1 MQHKPVILKG
11 LDSWLKPGTSRAVY
25 VGEDALTFIE
35 LKKSDTRLVLG
46 RHFRVGF
53 FESPISDIGLPKKE
67 VLLPALQ
74 ALRKKV
80 GAQRLAIILP
90 VLAFANSV
98 KKIDQEERIAF
109 KKIFQKAG
117 FSVKH
122 IEGEDDA
129 LLRLLQTASS
139 DVSILV
145 RVGERATTSM
155 LLVGGRIVRTSVSLF
170 GINAMTFALTQKLTI
185 TLAEAQ
191 RRMKDGIHTSDKES
205 VVLIV
210 EMLSHVAHDIES
222 LYLDWSKDMKKLR
235 GASAP
240 LHSIEFYGKAS
251 SIEGLVEFLSE
262 KLRVPALYFNV
273 WKNVLSLKHAIPALH
288 EEESRDYAE
297 AVGGALRA
305 YRR

>member
-11 LDSWLKPGTSRAVY
+11 LDSWWKPGTSRAVH

-53 FESPISDIGLPKKE
+53 FESPVSDIGLPKKE

-80 GAQRLAIILP
+80 GAQRIAIILP
-90 VLAFANSV
+90 DLSFANSV
-98 KKIDQEERIAF
+98 KKIDHEERMAF
-109 KKIFQKAG
+109 KKMFKQAG

-122 IEGEDDA
+122 VEGEDESI
-129 LLRLLQTASS
+129 LRLLQNTSS
-139 DVSILV
+139 DLSLLV

-155 LLVGGRIVRTSVSLF
+155 LFLNGRIIRTSMSLF
-170 GINAMTFALTQKLTI
+170 GINAMTFALTQKLNI

-191 RRMKDGIHTSDKES
+191 KRMKDGIHTSDKDS
-205 VVLIV
+205 AVLVV
-210 EMLSHVAHDIES
+210 EMLSHVARDIET
-222 LYLDWSKDMKKLR
+222 LYLDWSSDMKKS
-235 GASAP
+235 GQAVPP
-240 LHSIEFYGKAS
+240 LQSLCFYGKAS
-251 SIEGLVEFLSE
+251 SVGGLVESLSE
-262 KLRVPALYFNV
+262 KLRVPAFYLNV
-273 WKNVLSLKHAIPALH
+273 WKHVLSLKHTIPALH

-297 AVGGALRA
+297 AIGGALRA
-305 YRR
+305 YRK